1 MTIKISEERKAQLVG
16 ELKAFHLREF
26 DEDISSF
33 RAEQLLAFLLQK
45 LGPGVYN
52 QAVQDARA
60 YMQTRLDELEGE
72 VYLNDVS

>member
-1 MTIKISEERKAQLVG
+1 MTIKISDERKAQLVA
-16 ELKAFHLREF
+16 ELRAFHVREF

-33 RAEQLLAFLLQK
+33 RAEQLIDFYLQK

-60 YMQTRLDELEGE
+60 YIQTRLDELEGD
-72 VYLNDVS
+72 VYLKDVV